1 MGMWPIYMVNLVIV
15 PEHVAQ
21 CVALICGHVAQC
33 TWILICDVLEHVAH
47 CVALIC
53 GYVAQSIWVDQ
64 RGAGACGSVTCVLFC
79 HDARFTSPGSVVT
92 NVCKGLAL

>member
-53 GYVAQSIWVDQ
+53 GHVAQFIWVDQ
-64 RGAGACGSVTCVLFC
+64 RGA
-79 HDARFTSPGSVVT
+79 
-92 NVCKGLAL
+92 